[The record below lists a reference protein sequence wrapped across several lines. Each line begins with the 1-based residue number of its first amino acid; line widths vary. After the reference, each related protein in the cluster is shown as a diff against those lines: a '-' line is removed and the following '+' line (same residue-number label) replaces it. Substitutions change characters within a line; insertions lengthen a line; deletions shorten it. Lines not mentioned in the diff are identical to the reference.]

1 MINYIYWQTNTDINQ
16 INNISSSKHCTH
28 WLGVHQATDKPGS
41 VLDSHSS
48 GHYIT
53 VALKRPT
60 RILSEQ
66 RHRIL
71 FGLAPNGVWPATRC
85 YQRHGAL
92 LPHHF
97 TLTCAVVSHSHR
109 RLCFLFHFPSPH
121 DARLLAGILLC
132 GARTFLHAYRNA
144 QRLSGLLMYRSL
156 FYHISPHQQFYITE
170 VV

>member
-97 TLTCAVVSHSHR
+97 TLTCAVYWQPSAVMLSAPLSVASRRPAVSRHSA
-109 RLCFLFHFPSPH
+109 LWSPDFPPCTQS
-121 DARLLAGILLC
+121 
-132 GARTFLHAYRNA
+132 A
-144 QRLSGLLMYRSL
+144 QRLSGLLMYQPL
-156 FYHISPHQQFYITE
+156 FYHISPHHLFYIAE